1 MDDQRTDRT
10 SGRLLTVKL
19 IASWLVVVAFATT
32 LIAFW
37 HFLVFHS
44 LDTNPPIFW
53 VLSAVVALSLAFIY
67 MLISALEALSSQKW
81 RFSLRAVLTAMTIVA
96 IVLGTVIYATNKL
109 VPTH

>member
-1 MDDQRTDRT
+1 M
-10 SGRLLTVKL
+10 TVKW

-44 LDTNPPIFW
+44 LDANPPIFW

-67 MLISALEALSSQKW
+67 MLISALEALNSQRW
-81 RFSLRAVLTAMTIVA
+81 RFSLHAMVVAMTTVA
-96 IVLGTVIYATNKL
+96 IVLGTIVYATNEI